1 MKRVL
6 IRVEGHVQGVGFR
19 WWASGQARAL
29 GLHGS
34 AENQYDGSVLID
46 AQGDPEA
53 VGRMVRAA
61 IEQPTTTG
69 RPGRVTDH
77 HVQWV
82 PVDPN
87 LRGFRAW

>member
-6 IRVEGHVQGVGFR
+6 IRVDGRVQGVGFR
-19 WWASGQARAL
+19 WWAQGQARAL

-34 AENQYDGSVLID
+34 AENMPDGSVVID
-46 AQGDPEA
+46 AQGESEA

-61 IEQPTTTG
+61 IEDPTTTS
-69 RPGRVTDH
+69 RPGRVTSH
-77 HVQWV
+77 HLQWV
-82 PVDPN
+82 AIDPN